1 MRLWLVLAA
10 LNGLVGVAAGAASA
24 HALASRL
31 DAAEL
36 GLVQQAALYQI
47 LHALALLGVAALVE
61 RRASLRLGLAGLCF
75 ALGSVGFAGGIYLRV
90 LGGIAV
96 GPAIPIGGTL
106 FMAGWALLLTAAF
119 GRR

>member
-1 MRLWLVLAA
+1 MRLWLALAA

-24 HALASRL
+24 HALADRL
-31 DAAEL
+31 DAAEI
-36 GLVQQAALYQI
+36 GLIQQAALYQI
-47 LHALALLGVAALVE
+47 LHALALLGVAALAE

-75 ALGSVGFAGGIYLRV
+75 ALGCAGFAGGLYLRV

-96 GPAIPIGGTL
+96 GPAIPVGGTL
-106 FMAGWALLLTAAF
+106 LMAGWALLLTAAF